1 MFLLDSLMISGIRWT
16 LETLVTAA
24 EAEMND
30 DGRVLEQLLEA
41 ETRRETGELSE
52 EEFRRTEA
60 RLLARLREI
69 RERRSGGSGPL
80 ELAAPAS
87 VDPDAGRFLAE
98 VSVTGDFHS
107 PSPSAEQVQPSPS
120 PSARQVQ
127 PSPKA
132 SAARLVTAPAP
143 RQRKRVRPS
152 TRRARRPRT

>member
-41 ETRRETGELSE
+41 ETRRETGELSD

-87 VDPDAGRFLAE
+87 VDPDAGRFRAE

-107 PSPSAEQVQPSPS
+107 PSPSAE
-120 PSARQVQ
+120 QVQ